1 METPRRTFLAR
12 ASAAFIASSLA
23 QPFSAVSAQKK
34 PGKNEEQEEG
44 VSTNEDLMREH
55 GVLNRILLI
64 YEEAMRR
71 IQAKEKM
78 DVDVISKS
86 ASLIKRFIEE
96 YHEKLEEDY
105 LFPRFEKS
113 GKLVDLVKTLR
124 SQHAAGRTVTDRI
137 LASVKAK
144 DFEATRT
151 SLAAFVRMYRPHE
164 AREDTVLFPALHEI
178 VSRHEYDALGEQFEA
193 IERKTFG
200 GDGFDMAVDQVT
212 DLEKQLSIHDLA
224 QFTPK

>member
-12 ASAAFIASSLA
+12 TSAAFIASSLA

-71 IQAKEKM
+71 IQAKEKEKV
-78 DVDVISKS
+78 DVDVINKS

-96 YHEKLEEDY
+96 YHEKL
-105 LFPRFEKS
+105 
-113 GKLVDLVKTLR
+113 
-124 SQHAAGRTVTDRI
+124 
-137 LASVKAK
+137 
-144 DFEATRT
+144 
-151 SLAAFVRMYRPHE
+151 
-164 AREDTVLFPALHEI
+164 
-178 VSRHEYDALGEQFEA
+178 
-193 IERKTFG
+193 
-200 GDGFDMAVDQVT
+200 
-212 DLEKQLSIHDLA
+212 
-224 QFTPK
+224 